1 MSYLRSFDI
10 ILKLKK
16 KLYSIAWSCM
26 QSQTTSGE
34 PMRFYCSV
42 FGHWHW
48 VIKGRFSISILGDT
62 RKGKKTGMVCLPRF
76 DQLYYC
82 CPLNTCSLKKK
93 CVFNLKTEQNK
104 TLEMYVILTLFLII
118 KNVQPITGQRV
129 FYYETDVVKYLQSSP
144 FR

>member
-1 MSYLRSFDI
+1 MILHAKSNNIRRANEIVLLSFWA
-10 ILKLKK
+10 LTL
-16 KLYSIAWSCM
+16 
-26 QSQTTSGE
+26 
-34 PMRFYCSV
+34 
-42 FGHWHW
+42 

-82 CPLNTCSLKKK
+82 CPWNTCSLKKK

-104 TLEMYVILTLFLII
+104 TLEMYVILTLLIII

-129 FYYETDVVKYLQSSP
+129 FYYETDVVKHLQSSP